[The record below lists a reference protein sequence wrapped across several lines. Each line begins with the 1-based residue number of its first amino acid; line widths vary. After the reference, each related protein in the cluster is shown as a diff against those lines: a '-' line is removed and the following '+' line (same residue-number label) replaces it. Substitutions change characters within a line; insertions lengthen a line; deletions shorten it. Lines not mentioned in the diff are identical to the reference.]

1 MCYLPIYYAFCIA
14 TYRRIC
20 TVVGRKL
27 SILLGLLTLVLFS
40 ACGPQQG
47 SSSIPPQVLLSNK
60 VDTDQLPT
68 ATPQIVIARQLTTPT
83 SKSTPISKSPPIS
96 KSTPKPLPT
105 LVPTRAV
112 AVPTV
117 PTNPQPTS
125 TTAPSKPT
133 SPVTIPGGGL
143 GNSPYGPPPAITG
156 AEIQLTQRL
165 FGLINSD
172 RAARGLYPFTWNAT
186 LSIGARQHAWD
197 MVHCG
202 FSHTCPSGLD
212 QCTRIKNEG
221 FQGVSD
227 CGENIGMA
235 GPYPNAWGG
244 VYNVQESMINE
255 PPSGW
260 HRIHLTS
267 TTLHRVGVGLY
278 IDARGWM
285 WFVEDMVS

>member
-1 MCYLPIYYAFCIA
+1 M
-14 TYRRIC
+14 
-20 TVVGRKL
+20 GRKI
-27 SILLGLLTLVLFS
+27 SILLGLLTIVLLS

-47 SSSIPPQVLLSNK
+47 NSSTPPQVLLSNK
-60 VDTDQLPT
+60 IDADQLPT

-83 SKSTPISKSPPIS
+83 PQ
-96 KSTPKPLPT
+96 
-105 LVPTRAV
+105 
-112 AVPTV
+112 PTV
-117 PTNPQPTS
+117 KPTQKPSPTSAPTQPVVTPTATTNPQPTP
-125 TTAPSKPT
+125 TTAPPQSTPP
-133 SPVTIPGGGL
+133 STIPGGGL
-143 GNSPYGPPPAITG
+143 GNSPYGPPPAITS
-156 AEIQLTQRL
+156 AEIQLTQQL

-172 RAARGLYPFTWNAT
+172 RATRGLYAFSWNTT
-186 LSIGARQHAWD
+186 LSAGARQHAWD

-212 QCTRIKNEG
+212 QCVRIENEG

-235 GPYPNAWGG
+235 GPYPTAWGG

-267 TTLHRVGVGLY
+267 TTLHRVGVGLFV
-278 IDARGWM
+278 DSRGWI